1 MRRVEKPWGHEEIWA
16 ETERYVGKVLYISAG
31 HRLSLQHHVVKDETV
46 RVGRGQMLLELDDDL
61 GQLVAHHL
69 GPGDVR
75 HIRPGRRH
83 RMTALSDCEVWEV
96 STPELGDVVRHSDDY
111 GRADSDGIDSRT
123 ILAEN
128 HPARSED
135 EDAR

>member
-16 ETERYVGKVLYISAG
+16 ETDAYVGKVLVIRAG
-31 HRLSLQHHVVKDETV
+31 HRLSLQHHVVKEETI
-46 RVGRGQMLLELDDDL
+46 RMGAGSMLLELEDAT
-61 GQLVAHHL
+61 GALVSHSL

-75 HIRPGRRH
+75 HISPGRRH
-83 RMTALSDCEVWEV
+83 RMTALTDCEVLEV
-96 STPELGDVVRHSDDY
+96 STPQLGDVVRHSDDY
-111 GRADSDGIDSRT
+111 GRADKGGIDSAVNP
-123 ILAEN
+123 AEN